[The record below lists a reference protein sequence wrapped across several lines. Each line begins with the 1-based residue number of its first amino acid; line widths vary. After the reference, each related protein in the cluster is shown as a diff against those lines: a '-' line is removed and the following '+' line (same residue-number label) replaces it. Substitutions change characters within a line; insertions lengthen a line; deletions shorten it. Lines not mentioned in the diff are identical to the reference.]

1 MQEYRNLHGLI
12 RTGVSLYGD
21 RWMVTILRNH
31 LDVKVPN
38 HLDVER
44 LQVSDYFVGMSMA
57 SARKAAERL
66 CSRIEQE
73 ILTTAATS
81 IVAAPRTRDIATIHR
96 RLFAADMLIRTG
108 SSATAMRHLHY
119 VLRNATYPEHGP
131 LRTFTAAMAMLEASY
146 AGNTSGLRKYTDLMM
161 RYHEEAGH
169 YNKVQA
175 ITCELREFATRK
187 STRSSRT
194 GFEKALGRAAEIV
207 AQRTSSFPDS
217 VVIEI
222 ARLAAL
228 YCQCANDYRHGIRWI
243 TAQEKA
249 YKRLG
254 IWNTSTKRENFLL
267 RLNVE
272 IELTNF
278 SSAIATAR
286 QLLELVKSGSTPWFN
301 IVDSLSGLLIRN
313 GAYAQAQTLVMM
325 GFGNSNFRRIHSTIR
340 RRLVFK
346 AGYLAVFT
354 NSASLWSTYERRRRM
369 ERDTSLKTMHHRV
382 IDVLRMLQ
390 RRDPNVV
397 EATEHLALQLSRLP
411 VDERPDAV
419 QQLINIVRSAYAT
432 RATRKVRASMSDSTA
447 YLDEVVPWSVV
458 VEFATSCTA
467 PNVPTPQATRSRRA
481 STRRQASATS

>member
-31 LDVKVPN
+31 LDVKAPN

-146 AGNTSGLRKYTDLMM
+146 AGNTSGLRKYTVLMM

-187 STRSSRT
+187 STRSSRS
-194 GFEKALGRAAEIV
+194 GFEKVLGRAAEIV
-207 AQRTSSFPDS
+207 AQQTSSFPDS

-228 YCQCANDYRHGIRWI
+228 YCQCAGDYRHGIRWI

-313 GAYAQAQTLVMM
+313 GAFAQAQTLVMM

-390 RRDPNVV
+390 RRDPDVV
-397 EATEHLALQLSRLP
+397 EATEYLASQLSRFAPNARP
-411 VDERPDAV
+411 VGV
-419 QQLINIVRSAYAT
+419 QQLITIVRAAH
-432 RATRKVRASMSDSTA
+432 ASRVPRRSPAKTSTTGEHF
-447 YLDEVVPWSVV
+447 DEIVPWSLV